1 LLWGSSSRGPGG
13 SAAEKA
19 LKLALRAVL
28 GFALGLGLWRAG
40 TPAYDRLLVGVA
52 EPVVRLFEQPAATRL
67 YAEGT
72 RVVIDRADFP
82 STSDRP
88 ALPADDLTFDV
99 ILLLTLAVAT
109 PGLFRD
115 RGMKGL
121 AISLAVLFALHVAA
135 LVCAVESFYATK
147 LGAWSADAYGPL
159 ARNFWA
165 TASHFW
171 RLAGCF
177 AAPFVLWW
185 LLIRP
190 EGAEAPGARKRS
202 PFRTKRKG

>member
-1 LLWGSSSRGPGG
+1 M
-13 SAAEKA
+13 
-19 LKLALRAVL
+19 
-28 GFALGLGLWRAG
+28 LWRAG
-40 TPAYDRLLVGVA
+40 TPGYDRILAGLA
-52 EPVVRLFEQPAATRL
+52 EPVVRLLERPPATRL

-82 STSDRP
+82 SSSERP

-99 ILLLTLAVAT
+99 ILLLALAGAT

-115 RGMKGL
+115 RAMKGL
-121 AISLAVLFALHVAA
+121 AISLLVLFALHVGA
-135 LVCAVESFYATK
+135 LVVAVESFYATK
-147 LGAWSADAYGPL
+147 LGAWSAATYGPVS
-159 ARNFWA
+159 RNLWA

-190 EGAEAPGARKRS
+190 AGADQPAAEGARKGRS
-202 PFRTKRKG
+202 FRRKKKG

>member
-1 LLWGSSSRGPGG
+1 MI
-13 SAAEKA
+13 A
-19 LKLALRAVL
+19 
-28 GFALGLGLWRAG
+28 GF
-40 TPAYDRLLVGVA
+40 A
-52 EPVVRLFEQPAATRL
+52 EPVVRLLERPAATRL
-67 YAEGT
+67 YAEDT

-82 STSDRP
+82 STSERP

-99 ILLLTLAVAT
+99 ILLLTLAATT

-115 RGMKGL
+115 RAMRGFG
-121 AISLAVLFALHVAA
+121 ISLLVLFALHVLA
-135 LVCAVESFYATK
+135 LVAAVEAFYATK
-147 LGAWSADAYGPL
+147 LGAWSAAAYGPV

-190 EGAEAPGARKRS
+190 AGADAAPAHGAAKKGSPWKR
-202 PFRTKRKG
+202 RRKG

>member
-1 LLWGSSSRGPGG
+1 M
-13 SAAEKA
+13 
-19 LKLALRAVL
+19 
-28 GFALGLGLWRAG
+28 
-40 TPAYDRLLVGVA
+40 RLL
-52 EPVVRLFEQPAATRL
+52 ERPAATRL

-72 RVVIDRADFP
+72 RVVIDRADFA
-82 STSDRP
+82 SGSDRP

-99 ILLLTLAVAT
+99 ILLLTLAAAT

-115 RGMKGL
+115 RAMRGL
-121 AISLAVLFALHVAA
+121 GISLLVLFALHVAA
-135 LVCAVESFYATK
+135 LVAAVESFYATK
-147 LGAWSADAYGPL
+147 LGAWSAATYGPF

-185 LLIRP
+185 VLIRP
-190 EGAEAPGARKRS
+190 TASAG
-202 PFRTKRKG
+202 PFRSDFFASCICSWAVASFSASGKSVRAFLSWTSFSRLAR

>member
-1 LLWGSSSRGPGG
+1 M
-13 SAAEKA
+13 
-19 LKLALRAVL
+19 
-28 GFALGLGLWRAG
+28 
-40 TPAYDRLLVGVA
+40 RLL
-52 EPVVRLFEQPAATRL
+52 ERPAATRL

-72 RVVIDRADFP
+72 RVVIDRADFT
-82 STSDRP
+82 SKSDRP

-99 ILLLTLAVAT
+99 ILLLTLAAAT

-115 RGMKGL
+115 RAMQGL
-121 AISLAVLFALHVAA
+121 GISLLVLFALHVAA
-135 LVCAVESFYATK
+135 LVAAVESFYAMK
-147 LGAWSADAYGPL
+147 LGVWSAATYGPFE
-159 ARNFWA
+159 RNFWA

-190 EGAEAPGARKRS
+190 AGAEEGASGRSKRRVGHPRRS
-202 PFRTKRKG
+202 SG

>member
-1 LLWGSSSRGPGG
+1 M
-13 SAAEKA
+13 
-19 LKLALRAVL
+19 
-28 GFALGLGLWRAG
+28 LWRGG
-40 TPAYDRLLVGVA
+40 TPGYDRLLAGLA
-52 EPVVRLFEQPAATRL
+52 EPVVRLLERPPATRL

-82 STSDRP
+82 STSERP

-99 ILLLTLAVAT
+99 ILLLTLAATT

-115 RGMKGL
+115 RAIRGL
-121 AISLAVLFALHVAA
+121 AISLLVLFALHVGA
-135 LVCAVESFYATK
+135 LVAAVESFYATK
-147 LGAWSADAYGPL
+147 LGAWSAATYGPVS
-159 ARNFWA
+159 RNFWA
-165 TASHFW
+165 TVSHFW

-190 EGAEAPGARKRS
+190 AGADASGARGRAEGEPVPEEEEGLKARA
-202 PFRTKRKG
+202 PPTA

>member
-1 LLWGSSSRGPGG
+1 M
-13 SAAEKA
+13 
-19 LKLALRAVL
+19 
-28 GFALGLGLWRAG
+28 GFALGLGLWHAG
-40 TPAYDRLLVGVA
+40 TPAYDRLLVGFA
-52 EPVVRLFEQPAATRL
+52 EPVVRLLERPAATRL

-72 RVVIDRADFP
+72 RVVIDRADFT
-82 STSDRP
+82 SKSDRP

-99 ILLLTLAVAT
+99 IILLTLAAAT

-115 RGMKGL
+115 GAMKGL
-121 AISLAVLFALHVAA
+121 GISLLVLFALHVAA
-135 LVCAVESFYATK
+135 LVAAVESFYAMK
-147 LGAWSADAYGPL
+147 LGAWSTATYGPF

-190 EGAEAPGARKRS
+190 AGAPESGRVRKKSRW
-202 PFRTKRKG
+202 RRRER